1 MEKDYLRVRKAKN
14 KKTECTMKFL
24 KRYLLNLIPLLV
36 ISFLIS
42 FLTHGQFKWWIT
54 IAIATGYSLI
64 DYILNNK
71 KE

>member
-1 MEKDYLRVRKAKN
+1 
-14 KKTECTMKFL
+14 MKFL